1 MSPNE
6 ELKTRWYFLHKTL
19 NKATFNTEICKSHF
33 LSLTSKSATRI
44 HSMLPCHFGGW
55 LCLSPNKQIGTAVI
69 YLSKKWAH
77 CPFNIAL

>member
-33 LSLTSKSATRI
+33 LNLTSQSATRNNT
-44 HSMLPCHFGGW
+44 MLPCHFGGYVCH
-55 LCLSPNKQIGTAVI
+55 LI
-69 YLSKKWAH
+69 SK
-77 CPFNIAL
+77 